1 MKKELSALDIHHLGA
16 EMKDLVGGRVDK
28 IFYSGDSLAVQV
40 YVTGKGNKFL
50 TFLLPGIM
58 YISEEKGKFPAADKL
73 TMALRK
79 YLSGA
84 RVREARQVGFERIVE
99 LVFEGKEGVYVLI
112 IELFGKGNFI
122 LCKDDYTIVVAQK
135 YKKFSQRTIR
145 GGIKYELPDQKLNLK
160 ELFLDDIQE
169 AIKTSNKESIV
180 KTLAIVLGMGGV
192 YAEEAC
198 LLAGISKDKAS
209 VSPKEIET
217 LHTKIKLLVTRNL
230 EPTLYPGKDVTPFPL
245 EVYAGSDAI
254 SYESFSKAI
263 YEYAKVAAAKPVEKS
278 QSERERQNLI
288 ARITKQEEDILSL
301 EEEAA
306 EHQAKGE
313 RLYEQYTVVKDILE
327 SLQKAREKYSWK
339 EIKEKLKGHPVVK
352 EVNEADGKVVVEL

>member
-145 GGIKYELPDQKLNLK
+145 GGSS
-160 ELFLDDIQE
+160 
-169 AIKTSNKESIV
+169 TS
-180 KTLAIVLGMGGV
+180 
-192 YAEEAC
+192 C
-198 LLAGISKDKAS
+198 LIRS
-209 VSPKEIET
+209 
-217 LHTKIKLLVTRNL
+217 
-230 EPTLYPGKDVTPFPL
+230 
-245 EVYAGSDAI
+245 
-254 SYESFSKAI
+254 
-263 YEYAKVAAAKPVEKS
+263 
-278 QSERERQNLI
+278 
-288 ARITKQEEDILSL
+288 
-301 EEEAA
+301 
-306 EHQAKGE
+306 
-313 RLYEQYTVVKDILE
+313 
-327 SLQKAREKYSWK
+327 
-339 EIKEKLKGHPVVK
+339 
-352 EVNEADGKVVVEL
+352 